1 MKIIKY
7 SFMMLGVAIIA
18 NIALVQALTNL
29 NQFGLI
35 YGTATIPAGK
45 TVQLNNDVQKTEL
58 GVQSVTNTRTFTPLT
73 DPCPKCNIEVNLLRK
88 LSSGKYDK
96 VGTVFVKQG
105 QTDYFLSQ
113 SVSQS
118 FGEFNLS
125 FRRVDATALTTYVG
139 FDWRVQDS
147 KW

>member
-139 FDWRVQDS
+139 FDWRVQVS
-147 KW
+147 K

>member
-73 DPCPKCNIEVNLLRK
+73 DPCPKCNIEVNFLRK

-147 KW
+147 K

>member
-1 MKIIKY
+1 
-7 SFMMLGVAIIA
+7 MMLGVAIIA

-147 KW
+147 K

>member
-113 SVSQS
+113 SVS
-118 FGEFNLS
+118 LS

-147 KW
+147 K

>member
-147 KW
+147 K

>member
-1 MKIIKY
+1 
-7 SFMMLGVAIIA
+7 MLGVAIIA

-147 KW
+147 K

>member
-113 SVSQS
+113 SISQS

-147 KW
+147 K